1 MTAPPDD
8 EIVRSRPKAARP
20 GGWDR
25 AHAWLLVAIDV
36 GAISVGVLV
45 AISFGLVSVRNAYRV
60 GDDVEL
66 DRVLTD
72 LLLVLGWP
80 AMLAASGAYERRSL
94 GYGSEEYRVVVLA
107 AARLLSLFAIAVFLF
122 DAPIRADFVLT
133 VLTIGTLVSLVGRR
147 MARKALHKRRA
158 EGHDTRRA
166 LAVGSPA
173 SVASLVDALA
183 RIAYSGLRVVGAVV
197 PEHSVVDGTLPADV
211 PVLGPPAEL
220 LRAMVDA
227 EADAVAIADSST
239 IDGGAVRRLAWSL
252 EGQNIDLLVVPTI
265 TDVAGP
271 RVVVRSVGAVPLL
284 YVEEPELT
292 GPNRFA
298 KALFDRVA
306 ALIGLLITGPVLL
319 GLALAIRA
327 TTAGPAFFRQHRV
340 GLDGQ
345 HFRIVKLRTMYVDA
359 DERKDELAATIGTPM
374 LFKMA
379 DDPRVT
385 PLGRFLRRW
394 SIDELPQLW
403 NVLRGDMS
411 LVGPRPGLPDEVA
424 RYEEEVTRRL
434 LVRPG
439 ITGLW
444 QVSGRADLPWEESV
458 RLDLFYVDNWSLALD
473 VQIVF
478 RTFQAVWQA
487 EGAY

>member
-1 MTAPPDD
+1 VTAPPDD
-8 EIVRSRPKAARP
+8 EIVRSRRKAARP

-36 GAISVGVLV
+36 GAISVAVLV
-45 AISFGLVSVRNAYRV
+45 AISLGLVSVEQSFRA
-60 GDDVEL
+60 GDDIAL

-72 LLLVLGWP
+72 LFVVLGWP
-80 AMLAASGAYERRSL
+80 GMLAASGAYERRSL
-94 GYGSEEYRVVVLA
+94 GYGPEEYRVVVLA
-107 AARLLSLFAIAVFLF
+107 AGRLLSLLAIAVFLF
-122 DAPIRADFVLT
+122 DAPIHADFVLT
-133 VLTIGTLVSLVGRR
+133 VLGIGMLGSLIGRR
-147 MARKALHKRRA
+147 IARKALHRRRA
-158 EGHDTRRA
+158 DGHDTRRV

-173 SVASLVDALA
+173 SVASLVEALA

-197 PEHSVVDGTLPADV
+197 PEHSVVDGLLPADV
-211 PVLGPPAEL
+211 PVLGHPAEL
-220 LRAMVDA
+220 LRAMADA

-239 IDGGAVRRLAWSL
+239 LDGGAVRRLAWSL
-252 EGQNIDLLVVPTI
+252 EGMNIDLLVVPTI

-298 KALFDRVA
+298 KAVFDRLA
-306 ALIGLLITGPVLL
+306 ALFALLLTGPVLL

-327 TTAGPAFFRQHRV
+327 TSAGPALFRQHRV

-345 HFRIVKLRTMYVDA
+345 PFSIVKLRTMYIDA
-359 DERKDELAATIGTPM
+359 DARKAELTEVVGAPM
-374 LFKMA
+374 LFKMV

-473 VQIVF
+473 VQILF
-478 RTFQAVWQA
+478 RTVAAVVRG